1 MSVWSVVLALSAL
14 VWGAV
19 VRADRLRVTNGSRG
33 RWIASDRLTTVV
45 TGVVAIGV
53 MIALDPRADG
63 PLPAIVI
70 GVGVAGMISQ
80 TMTDLCVHR
89 LPLRVSHLTAA
100 AILVLALFDSVNDA
114 VAVVVG
120 SVSMSAVGLVIARLT
135 RRSLGRGDVHF
146 GLPLGALIG
155 WRTSRVAGVGA
166 ATGVEGPDAGTVDV
180 GLNVVRNVVTAWGLT
195 AVSAGV
201 VVAVLLLARRVDRS
215 SHIPYGPFLVAGTL
229 LALMNT

>member
-100 AILVLALFDSVNDA
+100 AILVLALLDSVNDA

-155 WRTSRVAGVGA
+155 WWTRTIAGADVR
-166 ATGVEGPDAGTVDV
+166 TDARTDMLWDV
-180 GLNVVRNVVTAWGLT
+180 LGNVVIAWALT

-201 VVAVLLLARRVDRS
+201 IVTALLLTRRIDRS
-215 SHIPYGPFLVAGTL
+215 SHIPYGPFMVAGTL
-229 LALMNT
+229 LALMSA

>member
-135 RRSLGRGDVHF
+135 RRSLGRGDVHLGF
-146 GLPLGALIG
+146 PLGALIG
-155 WRTSRVAGVGA
+155 WWTRTIAGADVR
-166 ATGVEGPDAGTVDV
+166 TDARTDILWDV
-180 GLNVVRNVVTAWGLT
+180 LGNVVIAWALT

-201 VVAVLLLARRVDRS
+201 IVTALFLTRRIDRS
-215 SHIPYGPFLVAGTL
+215 SHIPYGPFMVAGTL
-229 LALMNT
+229 LALMSA

>member
-100 AILVLALFDSVNDA
+100 AILVLALLDSVNDA

-135 RRSLGRGDVHF
+135 RRSLGRGDVHL

-155 WRTSRVAGVGA
+155 WWTRTIAGADVR
-166 ATGVEGPDAGTVDV
+166 TDARTDMLWDV
-180 GLNVVRNVVTAWGLT
+180 LGNVVIAWALT

-201 VVAVLLLARRVDRS
+201 IVTALLLTRRIDRS
-215 SHIPYGPFLVAGTL
+215 SHIPYGPFMVAGTL
-229 LALMNT
+229 LALMSA

>member
-1 MSVWSVVLALSAL
+1 MSLWSVVLALSAL

-155 WRTSRVAGVGA
+155 WWTRTIAGADVR
-166 ATGVEGPDAGTVDV
+166 TDARTDMLWDV
-180 GLNVVRNVVTAWGLT
+180 LGNVVIAWALT

-201 VVAVLLLARRVDRS
+201 IVTALLLTRRIDRS
-215 SHIPYGPFLVAGTL
+215 SHIPYGPFMVAGTL
-229 LALMNT
+229 LALMSA